1 MAPHI
6 TTEVDC
12 ESLFSQTGHLSHPNR
27 ARTIAET
34 FERLSM
40 SKHRLSRIYCCRKRV
55 IAEFLE
61 RWRKKLWSN
70 DDDRDDVAFWDQQKE
85 EYLKFAGEEEIDN
98 DGDMV
103 QGSGSVDIKKQPHRA
118 PPPIQSLNQNC
129 HLTTNGL
136 AWIRN
141 IYC

>member
-85 EYLKFAGEEEIDN
+85 EYLNENPSHEAMFAGEEEDDN

-103 QGSGSVDIKKQPHRA
+103 QESGNVGIEVIDD
-118 PPPIQSLNQNC
+118 
-129 HLTTNGL
+129 
-136 AWIRN
+136 
-141 IYC
+141 